1 MQGTEELCKIT
12 FGVEKTGSEN
22 GSEVHLLIFC
32 DKLAAALE
40 ETAQTNSQVSPKD
53 ISNVILDH
61 LQKMPLCV
69 TGQLASTHLLF
80 EQIISLVPDDILLLD
95 KKIDESIDLII
106 QDRTVFRGWPAK
118 SAGNYAVAITE
129 INNK

>member
-12 FGVEKTGSEN
+12 FGIKKTDSEN
-22 GSEVHLLIFC
+22 SSEVNLFIFC
-32 DKLAAALE
+32 DKLAAAIE
-40 ETAQTNSQVSPKD
+40 ETAQTNNQISPKD
-53 ISNVILDH
+53 ISNAILEH
-61 LQKMPLCV
+61 LHKMPLCV
-69 TGQLASTHLLF
+69 KGQLASTHLNF
-80 EQIISLVPDDILLLD
+80 EQIISLVTDDILLLD

-106 QDRTVFRGWPAK
+106 QDRTIFHGWPVK